1 MPPEAMRRPLA
12 WLARLAVAAGMLATI
27 VGGVA
32 ALHWRVDAAQVARAP
47 DPLPV
52 ATVRAELQPSYT
64 IVERFAGRLEPARQT
79 TIAFERSGL
88 VTEVLADEGD
98 RVEAGAVIARLDIDL
113 LHAER
118 DRLAAQ
124 MAQVSANLELANL
137 TAERQRAL
145 QRQGHASVQRYDEAR
160 LSVVAFEAE
169 LTSIQAATRSLDI
182 DIEKSAI
189 RAPFPGIV
197 ASRHVDEG
205 AVVSAGTPVM
215 EILEADRPQ
224 ARIGV
229 SPDVAV
235 ALAEGAAFDL
245 SAQGRP
251 LAASISAVRADL
263 ATGTRTVTVLLDLHG
278 PVGVPFGEV
287 VDLAV
292 TRSVDTAGY
301 WLPLESLTEGE
312 RGLWSVYVAAPAE
325 DGLAVARESV
335 EVVHLA
341 EDRVFVRGTLRTGA
355 DVVIGGSRRV
365 IPGQP
370 VVVADAVTATGSGQ

>member
-1 MPPEAMRRPLA
+1 MPPDATRRPLA
-12 WLARLAVAAGMLATI
+12 WLARMAVAAGMLAMI

-32 ALHWRVDAAQVARAP
+32 ALHWRVGAAQVARAP

-64 IVERFAGRLEPARQT
+64 IMERFAGRLEPARQT

-88 VTEVLADEGD
+88 ITEVLADEGD
-98 RVEAGAVIARLDIDL
+98 RVEAGAVIARLDTDL
-113 LHAER
+113 LQAER

-215 EILEADRPQ
+215 EILESDRPQ

-229 SPDVAV
+229 SPEVAV
-235 ALAEGAAFDL
+235 ALADGAAFDL
-245 SAQGRP
+245 SAQGTP

-263 ATGTRTVTVLLDLHG
+263 ATGTRTVTVLLDLNG
-278 PVGVPFGEV
+278 PVAVPFGEV

-292 TRSVDTAGY
+292 TRTVETAGY
-301 WLPLESLTEGE
+301 WLPLDSLTEGE

-325 DGLAVARESV
+325 DGLAIARESV

-341 EDRVFVRGTLRTGA
+341 EDRVFVRGTLRAGA

-370 VVVADAVTATGSGQ
+370 VVVADAVTAAESVR

>member
-1 MPPEAMRRPLA
+1 MSRDATRGPLA
-12 WLARLAVAAGMLATI
+12 WLARMAVAVVMLGMI

-32 ALHWRVDAAQVARAP
+32 ALHWRVDAAPVGRAP

-52 ATVRAELQPSYT
+52 ATVRAELQTAYD

-88 VTEVLADEGD
+88 VTEVMADEGE
-98 RVEAGAVIARLDIDL
+98 RVEAGEVIARMDTDL
-113 LHAER
+113 LRAER
-118 DRLAAQ
+118 DRLSAQ

-169 LTSIQAATRSLDI
+169 LTSIEAAIRSLDI
-182 DIEKSAI
+182 DMEKSAI
-189 RAPFPGIV
+189 RSPFPGIV

-215 EILEADRPQ
+215 EILESDRPQ

-229 SPDVAV
+229 SPEVAA
-235 ALAEGAAFDL
+235 ALADGTPFTL
-245 SAQGRP
+245 SAQGTP
-251 LAASISAVRADL
+251 LSASISAVRADL
-263 ATGTRTVTVLLDLHG
+263 ATGTRTVTVLLDVEG
-278 PVGVPFGEV
+278 PMTLPFGEV
-287 VDLAV
+287 ADLAV
-292 TRSVDTAGY
+292 TRTVATPGY
-301 WLPLESLTEGE
+301 WLPLDSLTEGQ
-312 RGLWSVYVAAPAE
+312 RGLWSVYVAAPADE
-325 DGLAVARESV
+325 GLAIVREAV
-335 EVVHLA
+335 EIVHVT
-341 EDRVFVRGTLRTGA
+341 EDRVFVQGTLQNGA
-355 DVVIGGSRRV
+355 EVVIGGSRRV

-370 VVVADAVTATGSGQ
+370 VVVAQTGIDQ